1 MKKISA
7 ATWFIVWN
15 MPQPEDWRGRRSN
28 SAQKLREETI
38 NAAIND

>member
-28 SAQKLREETI
+28 SEAMRGVEQCW
-38 NAAIND
+38 D